1 MIHTRDTCRSVGVV
15 GLLGGGLQTVWMA
28 VWPSGVLVIS
38 ARCCLAASCAQHL
51 DMVASKVKSDS
62 LSRSSTVS
70 PSKRPSTIWSLMLF

>member
-15 GLLGGGLQTVWMA
+15 GLLGGGGGGGGGLRTVWMA

-38 ARCCLAASCAQHL
+38 ARCCLAASCARHL

-62 LSRSSTVS
+62 
-70 PSKRPSTIWSLMLF
+70 